1 MEIVV
6 GELVSRLIGILL
18 KPLSLVAYALVT
30 VALTT
35 GLATRVS
42 LSIES
47 KLSSRSRLRRS

>member
-18 KPLSLVAYALVT
+18 RPLSLVSYALVT
-30 VALTT
+30 IALTT

-47 KLSSRSRLRRS
+47 KLSLRSRLRRN